1 MLFIQASVSF
11 KRINKFMR
19 NYELD
24 PDSVTKAYLH
34 LMIIFLDKMHDVNLL
49 DKSIQIAY
57 SKII

>member
-1 MLFIQASVSF
+1 MLFFQASVSF

-34 LMIIFLDKMHDVNLL
+34 FMIIFLDKMHDVILL